1 MKRLFL
7 LAMVFAQLASGTLML
22 RAASFDAPASLDLPG
37 YITELGRWSV
47 LVHSLREHPEQA
59 GSLRKQ
65 LPKRGAVAVRGQRFQ
80 VSTGWLAA
88 ALDHLASDPKLAT
101 STSREL
107 EDRLQ
112 LMLQDSRDLAEISE
126 PPPIQARAKLNE
138 ILKRCEFRSV
148 HAASAQEELWD
159 RLMDWLWKLVDK
171 LFNRVGSHPD
181 ATRVFLWGTVI
192 ALGLVFLGWLIY
204 SIANVPF
211 STLSFRR
218 KHLPPPEEEPAGT
231 WNEWVQQARAAA
243 ARGDYRDAV
252 RIIYGAAVRRIAEA
266 GTWQVDPAR
275 THREYVRL
283 LPPDS
288 VQRPRF
294 LAITSCFELVWYGSA
309 KASATEYEAV
319 LAELESL

>member
-1 MKRLFL
+1 
-7 LAMVFAQLASGTLML
+7 
-22 RAASFDAPASLDLPG
+22 
-37 YITELGRWSV
+37 
-47 LVHSLREHPEQA
+47 VHRLREHPEEA
-59 GSLRKQ
+59 VMLRKQ
-65 LPKRGAVAVRGQRFQ
+65 LPDHWAVAARGQRFQ
-80 VSTGWLAA
+80 VSTEWLAT
-88 ALDHLASDPKLAT
+88 ALDQLAFDPKLAA

-112 LMLQDSRDLAEISE
+112 LMLQDSQDLAQISE
-126 PPPIQARAKLNE
+126 PRPMQARAKLDE
-138 ILKRCEFRSV
+138 ILKRREFRSV
-148 HAASAQEELWD
+148 RATNAKEELWD
-159 RLMDWLWKLVDK
+159 QFVDWLWKLADK

-181 ATRVFLWGTVI
+181 ATRVFLWGAVI

-218 KHLPPPEEEPAGT
+218 RHLPPQEEEPAGT

-243 ARGDYRDAV
+243 ARGDHRDAV
-252 RIIYGAAVRRIAEA
+252 RILYGAAVRRIAE
-266 GTWQVDPAR
+266 GGLWQVDPAR

-294 LAITSCFELVWYGSA
+294 LAITSSFELVWYGSA
-309 KASATEYEAV
+309 EASATDYEAV